1 MKETILNVSG
11 LNKSFKKFKA
21 ISDINLKVYQGD
33 VYGFLGPN
41 GSGKT
46 TTIRSIL
53 GLLNADSGTI
63 EICGHDIHKDFENAI
78 RNIGAVVENPTLYP
92 YLSGRKNL
100 EMYADIQGLSKDRVD
115 EVLKIVQLEDRAKDK
130 VRKYSLGMKQR
141 LGIAQALLGSPKLII
156 LDEPTNGLDPHGMVE
171 IRELIKAL
179 AKNENITFFI
189 SSHLLYE
196 VEQMCDRVSILKQ
209 GRVITEGYVKDL
221 LASDEEIVKLE
232 VMDTTK
238 AQNVLKDLDFIAHIE
253 AKDGYLLLTTK
264 KGMASQVNS
273 ILSQNDILINSI
285 APVQKTLESFFMD
298 ITGKGENIA

>member
-1 MKETILNVSG
+1 MKETILKVSG

-21 ISDINLKVYQGD
+21 ISDIDLNVYEGD
-33 VYGFLGPN
+33 IYGFLGPN

-53 GLLNADSGTI
+53 GLLNVDSGKV
-63 EICGHDIHKDFENAI
+63 EICGHDIHTDFENAI
-78 RNIGAVVENPTLYP
+78 KNIGAVVENPTLYP

-100 EMYADIQGLSKDRVD
+100 EMYADIQGIPKERVD

-141 LGIAQALLGSPKLII
+141 LGIAQALLASPKLII

-171 IRELIKAL
+171 IRELIKDL
-179 AKNENITFFI
+179 AKNQSITFFI

-209 GRVITEGYVKDL
+209 GKVITEGYVKEL
-221 LASDEEIVKLE
+221 LSSDEEIIKLE
-232 VMDTTK
+232 VIDTKK
-238 AQNVLKDLDFIAHIE
+238 AHDVLKEMDFVTHIE
-253 AKDGYLLLTTK
+253 VKDGYLLLTTR
-264 KGMASQVNS
+264 KGMASQINS
-273 ILSQNDILINSI
+273 TLSQNDVLINSI
-285 APVQKTLESFFMD
+285 APMPKTLESFFMD